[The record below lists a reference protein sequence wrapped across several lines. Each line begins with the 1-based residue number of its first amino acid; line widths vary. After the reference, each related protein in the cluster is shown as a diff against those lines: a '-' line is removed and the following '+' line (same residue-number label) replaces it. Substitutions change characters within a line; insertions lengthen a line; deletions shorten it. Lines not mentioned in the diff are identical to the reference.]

1 MTPATLLFTLL
12 AYFTVLV
19 VVAYITGKNT
29 NSEGF
34 FVANRNSAWYLVAF
48 GMIGTSLSGVTFI
61 SVPGQVKAN
70 GFAYLQLVFGYLA
83 GYAVIAFVLMPVYY
97 RLNLV
102 SIYSYLETRIGPWAY
117 KSGAVLFLIS
127 RSIGSAA
134 RFFLV
139 INTLQYAI
147 FDHFQVPFPLTVLLA
162 LLLIW
167 LYTYQGGIK
176 TIIWTDTL
184 QTLMLVSALIWSV
197 FYLVGEMKFES
208 GSIQAIA
215 QSDYSNVFTW
225 DWNSKNNFFKQFLS
239 GAFIAIAMTGL
250 DQDMMQKNLT
260 CKNLG
265 EAQKNVISF
274 SLILLVINVLF
285 LCLGVLLYL
294 FAAQNNIELPGKPD
308 AVFPLLALNHFAP
321 VATLLFFLGI
331 VAATYASTD
340 SALTALTTSFC
351 FDFLHFDKKSE
362 STRQKQKW
370 VVHITFTVVLLVI
383 VLIID
388 HFHSDSLIFLIF
400 KLAGYTYGPLLGLF
414 GFSILTK
421 RKTNDKYVPLFCL
434 LSPTLTFLLQ
444 TNSEQWF
451 NGYQMG
457 FEILIINGLICF
469 LLLLILSKKGKSQVL
484 S

>member
-1 MTPATLLFTLL
+1 MTPATLLLTLV
-12 AYFTVLV
+12 AYFAVLV
-19 VVAYITGKNT
+19 LVAHQTGKGA

-34 FVANRNSAWYLVAF
+34 FIANRNSAWYLVAF

-83 GYAVIAFVLMPVYY
+83 GYAVIAYVLMPVYY
-97 RLNLV
+97 RLGLV
-102 SIYSYLETRIGPWAY
+102 SIYTYLETRIGPWAY
-117 KSGAVLFLIS
+117 KSGAVLFLVS

-139 INTLQYAI
+139 ISTLQYAI

-167 LYTYQGGIK
+167 LYTFKGGIK

-184 QTLMLVSALIWSV
+184 QTLMLVSALIWSL
-197 FYLVGEMKFES
+197 FYLASELDLKGSLFSSITDS
-208 GSIQAIA
+208 GYA
-215 QSDYSNVFTW
+215 QVFTW
-225 DWNSKNNFFKQFLS
+225 DWNSKKNFFKQFLS

-265 EAQKNVISF
+265 EGQKNIITF
-274 SLILLVINVLF
+274 SIILLVINVMF
-285 LCLGVLLYL
+285 LSLGVLLYL
-294 FAAQNNIELPGKPD
+294 FAAQKNIALPEKPD
-308 AVFPLLALNHFAP
+308 GLFPLLALNHFAP
-321 VATLLFFLGI
+321 VATLMFFLGI

-351 FDFLHFDKKSE
+351 FDFLNFDKKSE
-362 STRQKQKW
+362 TTRQKQKL
-370 VVHITFTVVLLVI
+370 VVHMTFTVVLLVI
-383 VLIID
+383 VLVID

-414 GFSILTK
+414 GFSLLTK
-421 RKTNDKYVPLFCL
+421 RKTNDKYVPMICL
-434 LSPTLTFLLQ
+434 LSPAITFLLQ
-444 TNSEQWF
+444 TNSEAWF
-451 NGYQMG
+451 SGYQMG
-457 FEILIINGLICF
+457 FEILIINGLISFVF
-469 LLLLILSKKGKSQVL
+469 LLAMSKKGKVS
-484 S
+484 